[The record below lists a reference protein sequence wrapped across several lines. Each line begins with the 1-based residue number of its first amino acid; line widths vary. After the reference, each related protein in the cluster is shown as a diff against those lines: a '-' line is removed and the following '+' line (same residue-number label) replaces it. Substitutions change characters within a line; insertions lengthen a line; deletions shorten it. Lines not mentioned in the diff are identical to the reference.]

1 MGYGLWA
8 MVYGLR
14 ATGYGLRA
22 MGIGSSR
29 YFSVIAE
36 L

>member
-1 MGYGLWA
+1 MG
-8 MVYGLR
+8 YGLR

-22 MGIGSSR
+22 IKNLEQKGLDCNGDLPEDID
-29 YFSVIAE
+29 